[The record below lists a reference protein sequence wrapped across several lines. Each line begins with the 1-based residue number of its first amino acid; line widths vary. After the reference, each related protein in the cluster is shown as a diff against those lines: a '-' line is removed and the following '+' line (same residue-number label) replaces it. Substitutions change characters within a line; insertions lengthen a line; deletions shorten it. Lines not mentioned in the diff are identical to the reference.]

1 MGGWIKMHR
10 KLKKHWLFQEKRVY
24 SKLEAWIDLLLRASY
39 QDEKKMFNNKI
50 VPLKRGQLVTSIRC
64 LANDWDWSKKKVQ
77 SYLQLLVDDG
87 MITVTSDKDKTII
100 EINQYDCYQGDAEE
114 TLKPAPSVESPE
126 LGGQG
131 GDANGYAKGDTQNL
145 EAEGVSSMEETP
157 TGTQTG
163 TNNKEIKNKK
173 IKEPTSQ
180 EKTGKKNL
188 SNDTEVEAFV
198 ESQMAS
204 NPFDKVPKK
213 LIIKYINAIRFRR
226 KTKRIAASI
235 IAGLWEEWKKFDQ
248 DVVTYALW
256 IHIEKY
262 SKDKD
267 ENYTL
272 GIMRNT
278 DIHEARRQLMILKN
292 RNQSGQQ
299 TKPRPYWEEQKRR
312 EEEIERKRL
321 EQRDRQIKV
330 QQFIDAG
337 FHPMNDADLLA
348 DWLEG
353 RVSLADLKERK
364 WGS

>member
-1 MGGWIKMHR
+1 MSKD
-10 KLKKHWLFQEKRVY
+10 LFDDLFDNVLEYRLMSLILRNVVYQEEGTTIEGVH
-24 SKLEAWIDLLLRASY
+24 
-39 QDEKKMFNNKI
+39 
-50 VPLKRGQLVTSIRC
+50 VKRGQWIRSYRK
-64 LANDWDWSKKKVQ
+64 LAEDLKYKEGRGYKQYSHQAIQKALKRLEQRGYIKIRAIQLTDKLTGKLTERLTLIEVVKDQENQGFNQDGESERLTHQLTEQLTDQGTKIKK
-77 SYLQLLVDDG
+77 D
-87 MITVTSDKDKTII
+87 
-100 EINQYDCYQGDAEE
+100 
-114 TLKPAPSVESPE
+114 
-126 LGGQG
+126 
-131 GDANGYAKGDTQNL
+131 
-145 EAEGVSSMEETP
+145 
-157 TGTQTG
+157 
-163 TNNKEIKNKK
+163 KEIKE
-173 IKEPTSQ
+173 KEPLSPETN
-180 EKTGKKNL
+180 GRKNL
-188 SNDTEVEAFV
+188 SNDADVESFV
-198 ESQMAS
+198 EILSDS
-204 NPFDKVPKK
+204 NPFDRVPKK

-235 IAGLWEEWKKFDQ
+235 VAGLWEEWKKFDQ
-248 DVVTYALW
+248 DVVTFALW
-256 IHIEKY
+256 THIEKY

-278 DIHEARRQLMILKN
+278 NVHEARRQLMVLKN